1 METSSLSQIE
11 TSDDTRE
18 VRQNGGMT
26 KMQIS
31 RIDTVHFGG
40 SISSSLTISLSLTDL
55 RQTRFN

>member
-1 METSSLSQIE
+1 MEASSLSQIE

-31 RIDTVHFGG
+31 RIDTVHFGA

-55 RQTRFN
+55 R